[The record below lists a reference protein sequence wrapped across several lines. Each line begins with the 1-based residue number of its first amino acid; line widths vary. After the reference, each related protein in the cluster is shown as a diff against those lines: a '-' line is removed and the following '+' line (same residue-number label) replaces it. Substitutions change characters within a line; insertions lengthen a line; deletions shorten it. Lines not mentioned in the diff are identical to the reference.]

1 MEILLLILSML
12 VAIAA
17 VGGLVWALLS
27 LRQLRLRFKPILDL
41 EAEQRRIKGELQT
54 LTKTMRK
61 RRADWQSEFE
71 ATSSELRELS
81 RHLDHVRDRAN
92 LESYGLYTPRYD
104 FATSEDYKG
113 RLDSIRQ
120 LQKKMIRDKNA
131 AICTT
136 EWTVEG
142 SKVKGRQMTQ
152 RQLKLQLRAFNGECD
167 AAISKVKYNNVVAI
181 DERLNNAH
189 DAINKLG
196 EPNHCSLTSTYLHL
210 KQQELYLVHEY
221 QEKKQEEKEEQ
232 RRIREQ
238 MREEE
243 RARKEIEKAR
253 TDAERDERRYQ
264 EALEKAQA
272 DLQSASEAKQAKL
285 QHKIA
290 ALEARL
296 DEAHTNKERA
306 ISRAQLTK
314 SGHVYVISNI
324 GSFGTDVFKIGMTR
338 RLDPLDRVK
347 ELGDAS
353 VPFPFDIHAMIYSD
367 NAPEM
372 EGTLHR
378 HFEKHRVNLVN
389 HRKEF
394 FHIAAVELETIVK
407 QQGGSIEFTL
417 VAEAEEYHKTMLM
430 RDQGETKDDNNVVE
444 IEIADMTKR
453 LEDRMKGWQEKPALG

>member
-1 MEILLLILSML
+1 MAWYGHCLPFGNFVSASNLL
-12 VAIAA
+12 
-17 VGGLVWALLS
+17 
-27 LRQLRLRFKPILDL
+27 LDL
-41 EAEQRRIKGELQT
+41 EAEQERVRGDLKT
-54 LTKTMRK
+54 LTKTIK
-61 RRADWQSEFE
+61 ERRNAWQSEFE
-71 ATSSELRELS
+71 VTSSELRELS
-81 RHLDHVRDRAN
+81 RHLDHVRDQAN
-92 LESYGLYTPRYD
+92 LESCGLYTPRYD
-104 FATSEDYKG
+104 FATSERYRG
-113 RLDSIRQ
+113 RLEGVRQ
-120 LQKKMIRDKNA
+120 QQKQMIRDKTA
-131 AICTT
+131 AVCST

-167 AAISKVKYNNVVAI
+167 AAISKVKYNNVLAI
-181 DERLNNAH
+181 EERLKRTFE
-189 DAINKLG
+189 AINKLG
-196 EPNHCSLTSTYLHL
+196 EPNHCTLTLNYLDL
-210 KQQELYLVHEY
+210 KLQELYLAHEY
-221 QEKKQEEKEEQ
+221 QEQKQEEKEEQ

-253 TDAERDERRYQ
+253 ADAERDETRYQ
-264 EALEKAQA
+264 EALAKARA
-272 DLQSASEAKQAKL
+272 DMRSVSEAKQAKL
-285 QHKIA
+285 QEKIA
-290 ALEARL
+290 ALEARIE
-296 DEAHTNKERA
+296 EAHANKERA

-338 RLDPLDRVK
+338 RLEPLDRVK

-394 FHIAAVELETIVK
+394 FHIAAVELEAIVK

-417 VAEAEEYHKTMLM
+417 IAEAEEYHKTMLM
-430 RDQGETKDDNNVVE
+430 RDQGEAKDDNNTVE
-444 IEIADMTKR
+444 IEIAATTKR
-453 LEDRMKGWQEKPALG
+453 LEDRMKHWHEKPALG